1 MKIEN
6 DSRSNQPQRLK
17 IIFADQ
23 AFSLFLGGNAVLLLP
38 APLAIPVILTPIVVV
53 QALADL
59 VVPRDILLL
68 VVVD

>member
-23 AFSLFLGGNAVLLLP
+23 AFALFLGGNAVLLLP